1 MLGINA
7 DGEPRLRKVSAD
19 WDIVP
24 GLRLGGN
31 YTYLEQLR
39 WTSPAPPLDFPASI
53 NAAAPRGR
61 RRGRL
66 EGTPRHEAFIYL
78 AWQATHKPTL
88 TPSVE
93 ITSDRSS
100 LVTSADSTLLS
111 TPSSPNY
118 VKVGSYALVNFQA
131 ESQFDQNF
139 GARSGPPICSTRTT
153 SLRTAFPRPG
163 GSSSPI

>member
-1 MLGINA
+1 MDFAGA
-7 DGEPRLRKVSAD
+7 AA
-19 WDIVP
+19 
-24 GLRLGGN
+24 GL
-31 YTYLEQLR
+31 
-39 WTSPAPPLDFPASI
+39 PASI
-53 NAAAPRGR
+53 NAARRRGG

-78 AWQATHKPTL
+78 AWQATNKLTL

-93 ITSDRSS
+93 IASDRSS

-131 ESQFDQNF
+131 EYQFDQNF
-139 GARSGPPICSTRTT
+139 SLGAIGATN
-153 SLRTAFPRPG
+153 LLDENYELADGFPEAGR
-163 GSSSPI
+163 